1 MLATKWRW
9 IGAVLSAWG
18 ILAWIAIV
26 QIEAA
31 PPASAPAARA
41 EASRVDI
48 DADDIGGVV
57 TSSHG
62 PEAGV
67 WVIAETADLGTK
79 FRKSV
84 VTNDRGQY
92 LLPDLPPAHYQVWV
106 RGYGLL
112 DSAPVDAMPGKQ
124 LALRAVIAPTPQAAA
139 QSYPA
144 NYWVSL
150 LTIPRKSD
158 FPMHVL
164 PPPPI
169 PGEQRVAKGTHGN
182 APAPFATVINTQA
195 EWLFDLKGCWTCHQV
210 GLKSTREI
218 PASLGTFKTS
228 AEAWER
234 FMSSSQAGSS
244 MVMEA
249 DLLGHDRAFAMY
261 ADWGDRIAK
270 GEVPPA
276 PPRPQGIERNVVVTV
291 YDWSVRSAF
300 LHALIST
307 DKRNPSVNGGGPVYG
322 AEWSGGDIAVV
333 DPAKNTAALV
343 PVPLPDESQRSQ
355 QILFSPQSQLAPSLY
370 FGDEL
375 VWKDPIN
382 PGPISMDGRGRV
394 WVNVETRIGNADYCK
409 AGSSNPYAM
418 HSPREERGK
427 GVDVYDPETGKFGFV
442 DLCFQSTRN
451 AFAYDKDN
459 TLFFTV
465 QRDGGIGWLN
475 TRLWDETHDAEK
487 SQGWCPAVVDYNG
500 DGKIGAYTKA
510 PEPPEP
516 DLDREIF
523 KPGAY
528 GISINPVDGSVWYS
542 NIQTM
547 PGRLIR
553 MVRGSDPPS
562 TCLTEVYEVP
572 YDAKGQGP
580 GGSHDRGIDIDTN
593 GVVWTPLTGE
603 GYLASFDRRKCKVL
617 PIGKAAS
624 TEAALTGKQCH
635 EGWTFYPVPG
645 PSFQSDPTVKSDYN
659 YYMYIDRYNSLGLG
673 NNVVIIDGANSDS
686 LIAFEQDT
694 KKWVRM
700 TVPYPMGFFSRFFD
714 ARVDDPKAGWKGH
727 GAWAANQSRG
737 TQVTEG
743 GKNVPS
749 QLAHFQIRPD
759 PLAK

>member
-1 MLATKWRW
+1 MKLQSKFAMFTVAACL
-9 IGAVLSAWG
+9 ILGAAFFVMMARL
-18 ILAWIAIV
+18 
-26 QIEAA
+26 QAA
-31 PPASAPAARA
+31 PRKGGAAANAVSVDA
-41 EASRVDI
+41 E
-48 DADDIGGVV
+48 DIGGTV
-57 TSSHG
+57 TSSKG

-67 WVIAETADLGTK
+67 WVIAETTDLQTK
-79 FRKSV
+79 FRKIV
-84 VTNDRGQY
+84 VTNDHGQY
-92 LLPDLPPAHYQVWV
+92 LLPDLPKATYKVWV
-106 RGYGLL
+106 RGYGLV
-112 DSAPVDAMPGKQ
+112 DSPKVDATPGKS
-124 LALRAVIAPTPQAAA
+124 LDLEAVIAPTPQVAA

-150 LTIPRKSD
+150 LTIPKKSD
-158 FPMHVL
+158 FPMHVA
-164 PPPPI
+164 PPPAI
-169 PGEQRVAKGTHGN
+169 PHEEHRVEKGTHGN

-195 EWLFDLKGCWTCHQV
+195 EWLFDLKGCWTCHQFGV
-210 GLKSTREI
+210 KSTREI

-228 AEAWER
+228 ALAWER
-234 FMSSSQAGSS
+234 FMSSSQAGAS

-249 DLLGHDRAFAMY
+249 NKLGHDQAFGMY

-270 GEVPPA
+270 GEVPVA
-276 PPRPQGIERNVVVTV
+276 PPRPQGLERNVVVTV

-307 DKRNPSVNGGGPVYG
+307 DKRNPTVNGGGPVYG
-322 AEWSGGDIAVV
+322 AEWSGGDLAIV
-333 DPAKNTAALV
+333 DTAKNTAKLV
-343 PVPLPDESQRSQ
+343 QVPLPDESQRSKQ
-355 QILFSPQSQLAPSLY
+355 VLFSPQSQLYPSMY

-382 PGPISMDGRGRV
+382 PGPIAMDGRGRV
-394 WVNVETRIGNADYCK
+394 WLNVETRIGNADYCK
-409 AGSSNPYAM
+409 KGSTNIYAM

-487 SQGWCPAVVDYNG
+487 SQGWCPAVIDYNG
-500 DGKIGAYTKA
+500 DGKIGEYTKWTD
-510 PEPPEP
+510 PPNP
-516 DLDREIF
+516 KLDREIY

-528 GISINPVDGSVWYS
+528 GISINPIDGSVWYS
-542 NIQTM
+542 NIQDM
-547 PGRLIR
+547 PGRLVR
-553 MVRGSDPPS
+553 MVRGSNPPS

-572 YDAKGQGP
+572 YDPKGNGP

-603 GYLASFDRRKCKVL
+603 GYLASFDRRKCKT
-617 PIGKAAS
+617 PPTG
-624 TEAALTGKQCH
+624 EAAATGKQCY
-635 EGWTFYPVPG
+635 EGWSFYPIPG
-645 PSFQSDPTVKSDYN
+645 PTFKSDPTVKSDYN
-659 YYMYIDRYNSLGLG
+659 YYMYIDRYDSLGLG
-673 NNVVIIDGANSDS
+673 KNAVIVDGANSDS
-686 LIAFEQDT
+686 LIVFQQDA
-694 KKWVRM
+694 KKWVRLNM
-700 TVPYPMGFFSRFFD
+700 PYPRGFFSRFLD

-727 GAWAANQSRG
+727 GAWAGNQSRG
-737 TQVTEG
+737 SQVTEG
-743 GKNVPS
+743 GKEMPS